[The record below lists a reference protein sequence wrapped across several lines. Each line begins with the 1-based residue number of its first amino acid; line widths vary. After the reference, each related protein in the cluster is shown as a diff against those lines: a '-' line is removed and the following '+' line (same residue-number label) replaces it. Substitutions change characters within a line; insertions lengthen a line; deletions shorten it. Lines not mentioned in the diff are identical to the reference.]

1 MRLEKNLVV
10 NGGFTM
16 IECKHK
22 LFPELTFANEIEK
35 QTFYDYL
42 GFKGLFLHKHVYE
55 AFLLYKDSLTYK
67 ELSSYIRYDKGLRN
81 VLYRNL
87 SAVEEYYRAR
97 LLNKYDIKNPIQ
109 DPISISVGK
118 NVLIDSNEETSNL
131 YNFTFSKKFTFNKL
145 IDLLKSKN
153 LITQKEEEALKQIR
167 IFRNKVM
174 HHNLIIIAYHSTKE
188 KIENEIKEIESFCE
202 LIYQY
207 LPSPMKN
214 AFEGN
219 INKCNHL
226 TNRNRTPNLE
236 ILCLKEMKDGLF
248 R

>member
-1 MRLEKNLVV
+1 MEVIIV
-10 NGGFTM
+10 
-16 IECKHK
+16 ISCKHE
-22 LFPELTFANEIEK
+22 LFPKLTFANEREK

-42 GFKGLFLHKHVYE
+42 KFKGLFLHKHVYE

-87 SAVEEYYRAR
+87 SAIEEYYRAR

-109 DPISISVGK
+109 DPISSSVGK
-118 NVLIDSNEETSNL
+118 SDLIDSNEETSNL

-153 LITQKEEEALKQIR
+153 LMTKKEEDALNQIR

-174 HHNLIIIAYHSTKE
+174 HHNLIIIGYHRTKE

-207 LPSPMKN
+207 LPRAMKN

-226 TNRNRTPNLE
+226 TVKSRVPNLE
-236 ILCLKEMKDGLF
+236 DLCLKEMKNGLF
-248 R
+248 G

>member
-1 MRLEKNLVV
+1 V
-10 NGGFTM
+10 

-22 LFPELTFANEIEK
+22 LFPKLTFANEEEK

-42 GFKGLFLHKHVYE
+42 EFKGLFLHKHVYE
-55 AFLLYKDSLTYK
+55 AFLLYKDIVTYH
-67 ELSSYIRYDKGLRN
+67 ELSTYIRYDKGLRN

-97 LLNKYDIKNPIQ
+97 LINNYDVKDPIQ
-109 DPISISVGK
+109 DPINSSVDK
-118 NVLIDSNEETSNL
+118 SDLIESNEETSNL

-145 IDLLKSKN
+145 IELLKSKG
-153 LITQKEEEALKQIR
+153 LITKLEEDALNQIR

-174 HHNLIIIAYHSTKE
+174 HHNLIIISYHTEEE
-188 KIENEIKEIESFCE
+188 KIENEIKEIESYCE

-207 LPSPMKN
+207 LPRPMKN

-226 TNRNRTPNLE
+226 TVKSRVPNLE
-236 ILCLKEMKDGLF
+236 ILCLKEMKNGLF
-248 R
+248 G